1 MSFEFIQKLPTPAE
15 IKEQYPV
22 PKDLAELKSKID
34 KDIADVITGTS
45 DKFLVIIGPCSAD
58 NEDSVCEYVA
68 RLAKVNEQVNDKLI
82 LIPRIY
88 TNKPRTTG
96 EGYKGIVH
104 QPDPEKKPD
113 FLQGLIAMRKMHIRA
128 IRESGLTAADEM
140 LYPENFM
147 YVDDILSYV
156 AIGARSVED
165 QQHRLTVSGFDVPAG
180 MKNPTSGDFTVMLN
194 SVYAAQQ
201 SHSFIYRGYEVKTTG
216 NPLAHTILRGSVN
229 QYGHSYPNYHYED
242 LNRLLRMYDK
252 MDLVNPATIID
263 ANHNNSNKQYE
274 QQVRIVKEVMH
285 SRKINPDIHRFV
297 KGVMIESYLVGGC
310 QKIGDGVY
318 GKSITDA
325 CLGWEESEQLIY
337 DIAENC

>member
-1 MSFEFIQKLPTPAE
+1 M
-15 IKEQYPV
+15 
-22 PKDLAELKSKID
+22 
-34 KDIADVITGTS
+34 
-45 DKFLVIIGPCSAD
+45 
-58 NEDSVCEYVA
+58 
-68 RLAKVNEQVNDKLI
+68 
-82 LIPRIY
+82 
-88 TNKPRTTG
+88 
-96 EGYKGIVH
+96 
-104 QPDPEKKPD
+104 
-113 FLQGLIAMRKMHIRA
+113 
-128 IRESGLTAADEM
+128 
-140 LYPENFM
+140 
-147 YVDDILSYV
+147 
-156 AIGARSVED
+156 
-165 QQHRLTVSGFDVPAG
+165 
-180 MKNPTSGDFTVMLN
+180 
-194 SVYAAQQ
+194 
-201 SHSFIYRGYEVKTTG
+201 KTTG

-310 QKIGDGVY
+310 QKIGDGIY

-325 CLGWEESEQLIY
+325 CLGWEESERLIY